1 MQRHITESPH
11 QRKVDMKNTNNFEP
25 ILDSEPDSDSF
36 LSWSD
41 TEVSDLLYSLDVS
54 SKLEANRTSS
64 FINE

>member
-1 MQRHITESPH
+1 
-11 QRKVDMKNTNNFEP
+11 MKNTNNFEP